1 MITLI
6 NQCVNHEVANVYNVK
21 EFAVL
26 RISLQKKG
34 SHGLVS
40 NIQDKDLPTHHSI
53 KCYQLQ
59 FASSLKPTQIRFP
72 PPVLKESS
80 TQPTKIAAS
89 SHRGKS

>member
-1 MITLI
+1 MITVI
-6 NQCVNHEVANVYNVK
+6 NQCINHEVANVYNVK

-34 SHGLVS
+34 CHVLVS

-72 PPVLKESS
+72 PPVLKSPARS
-80 TQPTKIAAS
+80 QQK
-89 SHRGKS
+89 